1 MGFKQFLAEQPKPW
15 KDIDDVEELLSYA
28 QEALDDD
35 DQMEE
40 LDGQLQGLHIE
51 DEEDHEEAM
60 EIIGRFL
67 EKHNIT

>member
-1 MGFKQFLAEQPKPW
+1 
-15 KDIDDVEELLSYA
+15 
-28 QEALDDD
+28 
-35 DQMEE
+35 MEE